1 MPRWIAFKAGEP
13 EGFNAFV
20 ERGREACGGLFERP
34 FVSWRD
40 DVALLS
46 RAKGARVG
54 TPAPLL
60 GIGTLSLTAGSR
72 KQGQRPTRRWSQLW
86 SSGPN
91 AKRSKRTG

>member
-60 GIGTLSLTAGSR
+60 GIGTLSRPTDPR
-72 KQGQRPTRRWSQLW
+72 KQARAHSR
-86 SSGPN
+86 
-91 AKRSKRTG
+91 